1 MWGDES
7 TESLRVCFNQRCF
20 AAFYAVFYAIQQTST
35 FWIMRVKLVS
45 FPPAMATENEVVN
58 HEILWF
64 FSKKMRPTH
73 RNDSSPILWQGF
85 VRTGEPFMA
94 ISALEIE

>member
-1 MWGDES
+1 MCGDES

-64 FSKKMRPTH
+64 FSKK
-73 RNDSSPILWQGF
+73 
-85 VRTGEPFMA
+85 
-94 ISALEIE
+94 